1 MNGKDAIKT
10 ALRGTAHLLNWYLS
24 DLSDADLLVR
34 PVPGANHIA
43 WQLGHLIVAEDSL
56 IGKHIPGASFP
67 ELPAGFREKHTKEA
81 ASSDAPTAFLKKT
94 EYLSLFNNLREMSVT
109 AVDKLSDADLD
120 RPNTGNMA
128 KFAPTLGE
136 LLLLQSNHTMMHV
149 GQFSAVRRK
158 LGKPVLF

>member
-34 PVPGANHIA
+34 PCPNANHIA
-43 WQLGHLIVAEDSL
+43 WQLGHLIVAEGDL
-56 IGKHIPGASFP
+56 LGKQLPGVSFP
-67 ELPAGFREKHTKEA
+67 EPPAGFREMHAKDKA
-81 ASSDAPTAFLKKT
+81 AGDAPAGFLKKA
-94 EYLSLFNNLREMSVT
+94 EYLSLFNTLREITVT
-109 AVDKLSDADLD
+109 AVDRISDADLD

-128 KFAPTLGE
+128 KFAPTLGS
-136 LLLLQSNHTMMHV
+136 LLLLVSNHTMMHV
-149 GQFSAVRRK
+149 GQFTAVRRK